1 MAHVPRL
8 YLPGPLGP
16 GLLLL
21 DGEQARRLGAVMR
34 VREGDEV
41 RVFAGDGREWG
52 AVVRSAGK
60 GRVELEVGPVERQEG
75 QAALTVEVWC
85 GLVRPNRFDWALEKC
100 TEAGADI
107 IRPLLSAYAA
117 RGEGSSAG
125 RQERWQRIVV
135 EASEQSGR
143 LWVPVVEAP
152 GQFEQLLER
161 SRGTVLIGEREG
173 MPWDEAKALLPEQG
187 HVVLAVGPE
196 GGFSPDE
203 LSRAKAK
210 GALAVAM
217 SPGILRTETAA
228 VVGTALLRAL

>member
-1 MAHVPRL
+1 MAHVPRV

-21 DGEQARRLGAVMR
+21 DGEPGRRLATVMR
-34 VREGDEV
+34 VREGDQV
-41 RVFAGDGREWG
+41 RLFAGDGREWG
-52 AVVRSAGK
+52 ATVRGTAK
-60 GRVELEVGPVERQEG
+60 AKVELEVGPVERQEG
-75 QAALTVEVWC
+75 PPALTVEVWC

-117 RGEGSSAG
+117 RGEGESAG

-135 EASEQSGR
+135 EASEQCGR

-152 GQFEQLLER
+152 GRFEQMLER
-161 SRGTVLIGEREG
+161 ARGTVIIGEQGG
-173 MPWDEAKALLPEQG
+173 MAWSGARALLPGQG

-196 GGFSPDE
+196 GGFSAE
-203 LSRAKAK
+203 EVAKAKAK
-210 GALAVAM
+210 GALAVSM
-217 SPGILRTETAA
+217 GPGVLRTETAA
-228 VVGTALLRAL
+228 VVGTALLRAG